1 MTSPKSL
8 HSDSPDHAGLRIPPP
23 LIFVIAAAVGVLVHW
38 IRPVSVRPDSRAFW
52 LLGTAIAATA
62 IALAAWAGLTLRRHD
77 TAVYPWHSTTAIVT
91 TGPYTF
97 SRNPMYLAFA
107 LFQLGLGLWTD
118 RLAVVL
124 MVIPAIL
131 ATNRF
136 IIAREEAYLER
147 KFGETYL
154 DYARSVRRW

>member
-8 HSDSPDHAGLRIPPP
+8 LSDSPDHPGLRIPPP
-23 LIFVIAAAVGVLVHW
+23 LIFLITTAVGVLVHR
-38 IRPVSVRPDSRAFW
+38 IRPVSVRPDGW
-52 LLGTAIAATA
+52 WMLGAAITVMAVVLV
-62 IALAAWAGLTLRRHD
+62 IWAGRTLRRHE

-97 SRNPMYLAFA
+97 SRNPIYLGFA
-107 LFQLGLGLWTD
+107 LFQLGLGFWTD
-118 RLAVVL
+118 RLGVVL
-124 MVIPAIL
+124 MVIPAII
-131 ATNRF
+131 ATNLF